1 MFRYSCC
8 IRRTIDVDT
17 MAVDMTV
24 FIIFKCG
31 FVSIPPPFLL
41 SIYMI
46 YLMAYLA
53 MRHVVIFVCFVVAIV
68 VVYLCV

>member
-1 MFRYSCC
+1 MYRCSCC

-24 FIIFKCG
+24 FIIFERG
-31 FVSIPPPFLL
+31 IVSTPPPFTP
-41 SIYMI
+41 YMI